1 MKPKNFSK
9 TILSLLLISLLAF
22 GCCSSVMAAGGDGSG
37 GGSGD
42 GSGGGS
48 GSATE
53 TTTDTSTAPGS
64 GDNTGGGSTEPLTI
78 VTASPAD
85 KATDIAVDTPI
96 KLEFSKNV
104 AYATVR
110 DANLKAVTLWAG
122 DQPVAAEITMADDQL
137 NPELRNFIN
146 IVPSAPL
153 QEGTIYTIKVDTTL
167 SSKSG
172 AVLTAPVALT
182 FTTVGATEV
191 ASQTSSEASN
201 NSSGLNT
208 TAIIVGILLVVIIVI
223 AVVVLRRKKA

>member
-9 TILSLLLISLLAF
+9 TILSLLLIGLLAF
-22 GCCSSVMAAGGDGSG
+22 GYCGSVMAAGGDGSG

-42 GSGGGS
+42 GSGGGN

-53 TTTDTSTAPGS
+53 TTTETSTDTTTAPGS

-85 KATDIAVDTPI
+85 QATDIAVDTQI

-110 DANLKAVTLWAG
+110 DANLKAVSLWAG
-122 DQPVAAEITMADDQL
+122 DQPIAAEITMADDQL

-146 IVPSAPL
+146 IIPGAPL
-153 QEGTIYTIKVDTTL
+153 QEGTVYTIKVDSTL

-172 AVLTAPVALT
+172 DVLTAPVALT
-182 FTTVGATEV
+182 FTTVGAAEV
-191 ASQTSSEASN
+191 AS
-201 NSSGLNT
+201 T
-208 TAIIVGILLVVIIVI
+208 TASGNSYGSTIGLIIVLMVIAIVVGAVVI
-223 AVVVLRRKKA
+223 RRKKA

>member
-22 GCCSSVMAAGGDGSG
+22 GCCGSVIAAGGDGSG

-42 GSGGGS
+42 GSGGGG

-53 TTTDTSTAPGS
+53 TTTDTSTVPGS

-85 KATDIAVDTPI
+85 KATDIAVDTQI

-110 DANLKAVTLWAG
+110 DANLKAVSLWAG
-122 DQPVAAEITMADDQL
+122 DQPIAAEITMADDQL

-146 IVPSAPL
+146 IIPGAPL
-153 QEGTIYTIKVDTTL
+153 QEGTVYTIKVDSTL

-172 AVLTAPVALT
+172 DVLTAPLALT
-182 FTTVGATEV
+182 FTTVGAAEV
-191 ASQTSSEASN
+191 AS
-201 NSSGLNT
+201 T
-208 TAIIVGILLVVIIVI
+208 TASGNSYGSTIGLIIVLMVIAIVVGAVVI
-223 AVVVLRRKKA
+223 RRKKA

>member
-1 MKPKNFSK
+1 MKPKNFSRK
-9 TILSLLLISLLAF
+9 ILSLLLLIGLLIF
-22 GCCSSVMAAGGDGSG
+22 GCGSSVIAGGGDGSG

-48 GSATE
+48 GTAETTTE
-53 TTTDTSTAPGS
+53 TTTDSTTAPGS
-64 GDNTGGGSTEPLTI
+64 GDNSGGGSTEPLTI

-110 DANLKAVTLWAG
+110 DANLKAVSLWAG

-146 IVPSAPL
+146 IVPGAPL
-153 QEGTIYTIKVDTTL
+153 QEGTVYTIKVDTTL

-172 AVLTAPVALT
+172 DILTAPLALT
-182 FTTVGATEV
+182 FTTVGAAEV
-191 ASQTSSEASN
+191 TS
-201 NSSGLNT
+201 T
-208 TAIIVGILLVVIIVI
+208 TASGNSHVSTIGLIIGLMVI
-223 AVVVLRRKKA
+223 AIVVGVVVVRRKKA

>member
-9 TILSLLLISLLAF
+9 TILSVLLIGLLAF
-22 GCCSSVMAAGGDGSG
+22 GCCGSVMAAGGNGSG

-53 TTTDTSTAPGS
+53 TTTAPGS
-64 GDNTGGGSTEPLTI
+64 GDGTGGGSTEPLTI
-78 VTASPAD
+78 VTATPAD
-85 KATDIAVDTPI
+85 KATEIAVDTPI

-110 DANLKAVTLWAG
+110 DANLKAVSLWAG

-137 NPELRNFIN
+137 EPDLRNFIN
-146 IVPSAPL
+146 IVPSEPL
-153 QEGTIYTIKVDTTL
+153 KEGTVYTIKVDTTL

-172 AVLTAPVALT
+172 DVLTAPITLT
-182 FTTVGATEV
+182 FTTAGTNEAANQATSET
-191 ASQTSSEASN
+191 ASSG
-201 NSSGLNT
+201 SGLNT
-208 TAIIVGILLVVIIVI
+208 TGIIVGLMAIAIVVGIVI
-223 AVVVLRRKKA
+223 VRRKKA

>member
-22 GCCSSVMAAGGDGSG
+22 GCCGSVIAAGGDGSG

-42 GSGGGS
+42 GSGGG

-53 TTTDTSTAPGS
+53 TTTDTSTVPGS

-110 DANLKAVTLWAG
+110 DANLKAVSLWAG

-146 IVPSAPL
+146 IIPGAPL
-153 QEGTIYTIKVDTTL
+153 QEGTVYTIKVDTTL

-172 AVLTAPVALT
+172 DVLTAPVALT
-182 FTTVGATEV
+182 FTTVGAAED
-191 ASQTSSEASN
+191 AS
-201 NSSGLNT
+201 T
-208 TAIIVGILLVVIIVI
+208 TASGNSYMSTIALIIGLMVI
-223 AVVVLRRKKA
+223 AIVVGVVVVRRKKA

>member
-22 GCCSSVMAAGGDGSG
+22 GCCGSVIAAGGDGSG

-42 GSGGGS
+42 GSGGGG

-53 TTTDTSTAPGS
+53 ATTDTSTVPGS

-85 KATDIAVDTPI
+85 KATDIAVDTQI

-110 DANLKAVTLWAG
+110 DANLKAVSLWAG
-122 DQPVAAEITMADDQL
+122 DQPIAAEITMADDQL

-146 IVPSAPL
+146 IIPGAPL
-153 QEGTIYTIKVDTTL
+153 QEGTVYTIKVDSTL

-172 AVLTAPVALT
+172 DVLTAPVALT
-182 FTTVGATEV
+182 FTTVGAAEV
-191 ASQTSSEASN
+191 AS
-201 NSSGLNT
+201 T
-208 TAIIVGILLVVIIVI
+208 TASGNSYGSTIGLIIVLMVIAIVVGAVVI
-223 AVVVLRRKKA
+223 RRKKA

>member
-9 TILSLLLISLLAF
+9 TILPLLLIGLLAF
-22 GCCSSVMAAGGDGSG
+22 GYCGSVMAAGGDGYG

-42 GSGGGS
+42 GSGGGN

-53 TTTDTSTAPGS
+53 TTTETSTDTTTAPGS

-85 KATDIAVDTPI
+85 QATDIAVDTPI

-110 DANLKAVTLWAG
+110 DVNLKAVTLWTG

-146 IVPSAPL
+146 IVPGEPL
-153 QEGTIYTIKVDTTL
+153 KEGTTYTIKVDTTL

-172 AVLTAPVALT
+172 DVLTAPVALS
-182 FTTVGATEV
+182 FTTLGVAKV
-191 ASQTSSEASN
+191 AS
-201 NSSGLNT
+201 T
-208 TAIIVGILLVVIIVI
+208 TASGNSHVSTIGLIIGLMTIAIVVG
-223 AVVVLRRKKA
+223 VVVFRRKKA